1 MTQARIL
8 VVDDDLNM
16 RETLAMML
24 EMAGFNAAK
33 AEDGL
38 AARELMQS
46 GDFDLV
52 ISDIKMPRMNGI
64 ELFTWN
70 KQNKN
75 IPTILITGFA
85 DIIETKEAFE
95 MGVLEFLA
103 KPFDNEEI
111 MSAVMKTL
119 ETKKA

>member
-33 AEDGL
+33 AEDCL